1 MTYQIS
7 VSEPEQEPELQTQPE
22 LQPEPELQTQ
32 PEPELESRL
41 RRIVHLTIDI
51 PTEIIQPFIT
61 GIRRNSDIVEL
72 VSMF

>member
-7 VSEPEQEPELQTQPE
+7 VSE
-22 LQPEPELQTQ
+22 PEPELQTQ

-51 PTEIIQPFIT
+51 PTEIIQPFIA
-61 GIRRNSDIVEL
+61 GIRRNIEL
-72 VSMF
+72 V

>member
-7 VSEPEQEPELQTQPE
+7 VSEPEPELQTQPE
-22 LQPEPELQTQ
+22 LQ

-61 GIRRNSDIVEL
+61 GIRRNSDIV
-72 VSMF
+72 

>member
-7 VSEPEQEPELQTQPE
+7 VSELEPELQTQPE
-22 LQPEPELQTQ
+22 LQ
-32 PEPELESRL
+32 PELESRL

-61 GIRRNSDIVEL
+61 GIRRNSDIIEL